1 MFVNISRNG
10 MANVDFFCLVWY
22 DRYEH
27 GRVFVDNDLITIYA
41 DDIEIAQNIC
51 SSISDGDMRNRAVAN
66 VLAVKLAERY
76 FNSNNIQ
83 NDAATG
89 LHKIQKVIENIDI
102 ADIYLNGAY
111 IDVRVYFS
119 NDELSIPKFHFDL
132 DINPAAYMFIKL
144 NTDLSGYKVAGFIR
158 PENIDKNNL
167 KEDYYY
173 VSEKY
178 LVSYYDIESYLP
190 KVPESFSYSK
200 EMLYSFVDGTI
211 NDENIAKL
219 LQVLVTSAGA
229 RKTLA
234 KAFKASTLFRFVSAV
249 PEKTP
254 VISENTETNK
264 EAGAT
269 ETELDE
275 MFDGNNKIDS
285 EDLYN
290 SLEFSTEVTPNI
302 TIDEEQNEAE
312 DTPDNS
318 DQIDSLFKEEQKA
331 VPLGKKSGSSKKLF
345 VLIILLAAACGL
357 YAFINTALNKNA
369 LPSEDMAPAITADA
383 DDNISPEQLPEDS
396 LKKEDAMPDETVN
409 ESSSAS
415 NKTEEVSSVSIP
427 AIEQHLD
434 ASVLVSNL
442 KVDWEVPAGYAS
454 NTSAKRYL
462 IKLGK
467 VIQLNLK
474 SELLLL
480 TRPPISNRITVEL
493 TYNANSGKFEIVGL
507 KDSSGEKSVDEVIL
521 STIKNATNI
530 STSSNIE
537 SFGKLQGNPVL
548 IIHL

>member
-1 MFVNISRNG
+1 MV
-10 MANVDFFCLVWY
+10 NVDFFRLMWY

-51 SSISDGDMRNRAVAN
+51 SSISDSGMRNRAVAN

-76 FNSNNIQ
+76 FNSNDIQ
-83 NDAATG
+83 TDALTG

-132 DINPAAYMFIKL
+132 GINPAAYMFIQL
-144 NTDLSGYKVAGFIR
+144 NSDLSGYKVTGFIR
-158 PENIDKNNL
+158 PENVDKNNL
-167 KEDYYY
+167 KEEYYY
-173 VSEKY
+173 VDERY
-178 LVSYYDIESYLP
+178 LVSYYDIESFLSE
-190 KVPESFSYSK
+190 VPDSFGDSR

-211 NDENIAKL
+211 NNEGIAKL
-219 LQVLVTSAGA
+219 MQTLVTSASA

-234 KAFKASTLFRFVSAV
+234 KAFKANTLFRFVSAV
-249 PEKTP
+249 PNATPNIGENAESNAEDGITEKD
-254 VISENTETNK
+254 
-264 EAGAT
+264 
-269 ETELDE
+269 LDE
-275 MFDGNNKIDS
+275 MFDGNNNIDG

-290 SLEFSTEVTPNI
+290 SLEYSTEITPNI
-302 TIDEEQNEAE
+302 TIDEEQNEAGNRQE
-312 DTPDNS
+312 NDV
-318 DQIDSLFKEEQKA
+318 QIDSLFNDEQKGI
-331 VPLGKKSGSSKKLF
+331 PTGKKGGSSKRMI
-345 VLIILLAAACGL
+345 VLLLILAAACGF
-357 YAFINTALNKNA
+357 YAYTNISQNNNA
-369 LPSEDMAPAITADA
+369 LPSEDMLPAITAESDSNAAPEQIA
-383 DDNISPEQLPEDS
+383 DDNV
-396 LKKEDAMPDETVN
+396 KKEDAMPNETVDTSTN
-409 ESSSAS
+409 VPSQSEDAA
-415 NKTEEVSSVSIP
+415 SVSIP

-493 TYNANSGKFEIVGL
+493 TYNADKGKFDIVGL
-507 KDSSGEKSVDEVIL
+507 KDSSGEKSVDEVIIN
-521 STIKNATNI
+521 TIKSATSI

-537 SFGKLQGNPVL
+537 SFGKLQGNPIL

>member
-1 MFVNISRNG
+1 MFVNISPEG
-10 MANVDFFCLVWY
+10 MANMDFFRLLWY
-22 DRYEH
+22 DKYEH
-27 GRVFVDNDLITIYA
+27 GRVFVDNDLMTIYA

-51 SSISDGDMRNRAVAN
+51 SSISDGSMRNRAVAN

-83 NDAATG
+83 SDALTG

-132 DINPAAYMFIKL
+132 GINPAAYMFIQL
-144 NTDLSGYKVAGFIR
+144 TSDLSGYKVAGFIR
-158 PENIDKNNL
+158 PENIDRNNL
-167 KEDYYY
+167 KEEYYY
-173 VSEKY
+173 IDERH
-178 LVSYYDIESYLP
+178 LVSYYDIESYLSE
-190 KVPESFSYSK
+190 VPDSFSDSR
-200 EMLYSFVDGTI
+200 EMLYGFVDGTI
-211 NDENIAKL
+211 NNENIAKL
-219 LQVLVTSAGA
+219 MQILITSASA

-234 KAFKASTLFRFVSAV
+234 KAFKANTLFKFVSAV
-249 PEKTP
+249 PDATP
-254 VISENTETNK
+254 NISENTGLNTDN
-264 EAGAT
+264 GIT
-269 ETELDE
+269 EKDLDE
-275 MFDGNNKIDS
+275 MFDVNNDIDS
-285 EDLYN
+285 DDLYN
-290 SLEFSTEVTPNI
+290 SLEYSTEITPNV
-302 TIDEEQNEAE
+302 TIDDERNEAE
-312 DTPDNS
+312 DQPDNS
-318 DQIDSLFKEEQKA
+318 VQIDSLFNDEQKGI
-331 VPLGKKSGSSKKLF
+331 PTGKKGSSSKRIL
-345 VLIILLAAACGL
+345 VLLLILAAACGF
-357 YAFINTALNKNA
+357 YAYTNIAQNNNA
-369 LPSEDMAPAITADA
+369 LPSEDMLPAITAES
-383 DDNISPEQLPEDS
+383 DNNANSELIAEDNV
-396 LKKEDAMPDETVN
+396 KKEEAMPNETVDTLTN
-409 ESSSAS
+409 IPSQ
-415 NKTEEVSSVSIP
+415 TEDAASVSIP

-493 TYNANSGKFEIVGL
+493 TYNADKGKFDIVGL
-507 KDSSGEKSVDEVIL
+507 KDSSGEKSVDEVIIN
-521 STIKNATNI
+521 TIRNATSI

-537 SFGKLQGNPVL
+537 SFGKLQGNPIL

>member
-1 MFVNISRNG
+1 MVN
-10 MANVDFFCLVWY
+10 MDFFCLVWY

-51 SSISDGDMRNRAVAN
+51 GSISDSSMRNRAVAN

-83 NDAATG
+83 TDALTG

-119 NDELSIPKFHFDL
+119 DDELSIPKFHFDL
-132 DINPAAYMFIKL
+132 GINPAAYMFIKL

-167 KEDYYY
+167 KDEYYY
-173 VSEKY
+173 VDENY
-178 LVSYYDIESYLP
+178 LVSYYDIESYLSE
-190 KVPESFSYSK
+190 VPDSFGDSK

-211 NDENIAKL
+211 NDESIAKL
-219 LQVLVTSAGA
+219 MQVLVTSASA

-234 KAFKASTLFRFVSAV
+234 KAFKANTLFRFVSAV
-249 PEKTP
+249 SDNTP
-254 VISENTETNK
+254 VISENTETSEDDGITK
-264 EAGAT
+264 SD
-269 ETELDE
+269 LDE
-275 MFDGNNKIDS
+275 MFDGDNNIDTD
-285 EDLYN
+285 DLYN
-290 SLEFSTEVTPNI
+290 SLEYSTEVTPNMA
-302 TIDEEQNEAE
+302 IDEEQGETENQ
-312 DTPDNS
+312 PDNS
-318 DQIDSLFKEEQKA
+318 VQIDSLFNDEQKGI
-331 VPLGKKSGSSKKLF
+331 PTGKKGSSSKRIL
-345 VLIILLAAACGL
+345 VLLLALAAACGF
-357 YAFINTALNKNA
+357 YAYTNMTSNNNA
-369 LPSEDMAPAITADA
+369 LPSEDMLPTITAESDVNA
-383 DDNISPEQLPEDS
+383 NPEQVSENS
-396 LKKEDAMPDETVN
+396 VKKEEAMPDETIN
-409 ESSSAS
+409 TS
-415 NKTEEVSSVSIP
+415 NSTPTRTEEASSVTIP

-480 TRPPISNRITVEL
+480 TKPPISNRITVEL
-493 TYNANSGKFEIVGL
+493 TYDANKGKFDIVGL
-507 KDSSGEKSVDEVIL
+507 KDSSGEKSVDEVIIN
-521 STIKNATNI
+521 TIKSATDM